1 MAQTDFPFAAVIF
14 DMDGVIVDTEKFYL
28 DTLAR
33 LIEAEGIEVPFED
46 LCVTVG
52 ASYKD
57 FKRNLVRWFE
67 LGGEHLA
74 EEEALA
80 RYNVWEE
87 RNQPDFA
94 ALLNHGV
101 VETIAELKRRGVRVA
116 LASSSPMSNIL
127 LVLEW
132 EERNQPDFAALL
144 NHGVV
149 ETIAELKRRGVR
161 VALAS
166 SSPMSNILLVLE
178 ACGLSDAFELVT
190 SGEQFHESKPNPE
203 IYLHT
208 LENLGLPAGD
218 CCCVEDSV
226 PGITAGKAAG
236 LAVFAKREDRF
247 GFTQEAADRRRQ
259 GRRPRRLR
267 QARGSLWVHPGGGRP
282 HHRCHPRSA

>member
-28 DTLAR
+28 DTLAK
-33 LIEAEGIEVPFED
+33 LFEAEGIEAPFED

-67 LGGEHLA
+67 LGGEHLT

-127 LVLEW
+127 LVLE
-132 EERNQPDFAALL
+132 
-144 NHGVV
+144 V
-149 ETIAELKRRGVR
+149 
-161 VALAS
+161 
-166 SSPMSNILLVLE
+166 
-178 ACGLSDAFELVT
+178 CGLSDAFELVT

-236 LAVFAKREDRF
+236 LTVFAKREDRF
-247 GFTQEAADRRRQ
+247 GFTQDAADRIIDAI
-259 GRRPRRLR
+259 PDLLE
-267 QARGSLWVHPGGGRP
+267 AASEL
-282 HHRCHPRSA
+282 

>member
-28 DTLAR
+28 GTLAK
-33 LIEAEGIEVPFED
+33 LFEAEGIEVPFED

-87 RNQPDFA
+87 RNQPDF
-94 ALLNHGV
+94 V
-101 VETIAELKRRGVRVA
+101 
-116 LASSSPMSNIL
+116 
-127 LVLEW
+127 
-132 EERNQPDFAALL
+132 ALL

-236 LAVFAKREDRF
+236 LTVFAKREDRF
-247 GFTQEAADRRRQ
+247 GFTQEAADRIIDAI
-259 GRRPRRLR
+259 PDLLE
-267 QARGSLWVHPGGGRP
+267 AASEL
-282 HHRCHPRSA
+282 

>member
-1 MAQTDFPFAAVIF
+1 MAQTDFPFAAAIF

-28 DTLAR
+28 DTLAK
-33 LIEAEGIEVPFED
+33 LFEAEGIEVPFED

-67 LGGEHLA
+67 LGGEHLT
-74 EEEALA
+74 EDEALA

-127 LVLEW
+127 QVL
-132 EERNQPDFAALL
+132 D
-144 NHGVV
+144 
-149 ETIAELKRRGVR
+149 
-161 VALAS
+161 
-166 SSPMSNILLVLE
+166 

-236 LAVFAKREDRF
+236 LTVFAKREDRF
-247 GFTQEAADRRRQ
+247 GFTQEAADRIIDAI
-259 GRRPRRLR
+259 PDLLE
-267 QARGSLWVHPGGGRP
+267 AASEL
-282 HHRCHPRSA
+282 

>member
-28 DTLAR
+28 GTLAK
-33 LIEAEGIEVPFED
+33 LFEAEGIEVPFED

-101 VETIAELKRRGVRVA
+101 VETIAELKRRGVC
-116 LASSSPMSNIL
+116 
-127 LVLEW
+127 
-132 EERNQPDFAALL
+132 
-144 NHGVV
+144 
-149 ETIAELKRRGVR
+149 

-236 LAVFAKREDRF
+236 LTVFAKREDRF
-247 GFTQEAADRRRQ
+247 GFTQEAADRIIDAI
-259 GRRPRRLR
+259 PDLLE
-267 QARGSLWVHPGGGRP
+267 AASEL
-282 HHRCHPRSA
+282 

>member
-33 LIEAEGIEVPFED
+33 LFEAEGIEVPFED

-101 VETIAELKRRGVRVA
+101 VETIAELKHRGVRVA

-127 LVLEW
+127 LVL
-132 EERNQPDFAALL
+132 
-144 NHGVV
+144 
-149 ETIAELKRRGVR
+149 K
-161 VALAS
+161 
-166 SSPMSNILLVLE
+166 

-236 LAVFAKREDRF
+236 LTVFAKREDRF
-247 GFTQEAADRRRQ
+247 GFTQEAADRIIDAI
-259 GRRPRRLR
+259 PDLLE
-267 QARGSLWVHPGGGRP
+267 AASEL
-282 HHRCHPRSA
+282 

>member
-33 LIEAEGIEVPFED
+33 LFEAEGIEVPFED

-101 VETIAELKRRGVRVA
+101 VE
-116 LASSSPMSNIL
+116 M
-127 LVLEW
+127 
-132 EERNQPDFAALL
+132 
-144 NHGVV
+144 
-149 ETIAELKRRGVR
+149 IAELKRRGVR

-236 LAVFAKREDRF
+236 LTVFAKREDRF
-247 GFTQEAADRRRQ
+247 GFTQEAADRIIDAI
-259 GRRPRRLR
+259 PDLLE
-267 QARGSLWVHPGGGRP
+267 AASEL
-282 HHRCHPRSA
+282 

>member
-33 LIEAEGIEVPFED
+33 LFEAEGIEVPFED

-80 RYNVWEE
+80 RYNV
-87 RNQPDFA
+87 
-94 ALLNHGV
+94 
-101 VETIAELKRRGVRVA
+101 
-116 LASSSPMSNIL
+116 
-127 LVLEW
+127 W

-236 LAVFAKREDRF
+236 LTVFAKREDRF
-247 GFTQEAADRRRQ
+247 GFTQEAADRIVDAI
-259 GRRPRRLR
+259 PDLLE
-267 QARGSLWVHPGGGRP
+267 AASEL
-282 HHRCHPRSA
+282 

>member
-28 DTLAR
+28 DTLAK
-33 LIEAEGIEVPFED
+33 LFESEGIEAPFED

-101 VETIAELKRRGVRVA
+101 VETIV
-116 LASSSPMSNIL
+116 
-127 LVLEW
+127 
-132 EERNQPDFAALL
+132 
-144 NHGVV
+144 
-149 ETIAELKRRGVR
+149 ELKRRGVR

-236 LAVFAKREDRF
+236 LTVFAKREDRF
-247 GFTQEAADRRRQ
+247 GFTQEAADRIIDAI
-259 GRRPRRLR
+259 PDLLE
-267 QARGSLWVHPGGGRP
+267 AASEL
-282 HHRCHPRSA
+282 

>member
-28 DTLAR
+28 DTLAK
-33 LIEAEGIEVPFED
+33 LFEAEGIEVPFED

-67 LGGEHLA
+67 LGGEHLT

-127 LVLEW
+127 LVLE
-132 EERNQPDFAALL
+132 
-144 NHGVV
+144 V
-149 ETIAELKRRGVR
+149 
-161 VALAS
+161 
-166 SSPMSNILLVLE
+166 
-178 ACGLSDAFELVT
+178 CGLSDAFELVT

-208 LENLGLPAGD
+208 LENLGLPTGD

-236 LAVFAKREDRF
+236 LTVFAKREDRF
-247 GFTQEAADRRRQ
+247 GFTQDAADRIIDAI
-259 GRRPRRLR
+259 PDLLE
-267 QARGSLWVHPGGGRP
+267 AASEL
-282 HHRCHPRSA
+282 

>member
-33 LIEAEGIEVPFED
+33 LFEAEGIEVPFED

-127 LVLEW
+127 LVLE
-132 EERNQPDFAALL
+132 
-144 NHGVV
+144 
-149 ETIAELKRRGVR
+149 
-161 VALAS
+161 
-166 SSPMSNILLVLE
+166 

-190 SGEQFHESKPNPE
+190 SGEQFHESKPNPG
-203 IYLHT
+203 IYLHA

-236 LAVFAKREDRF
+236 LTVFAKREDRF
-247 GFTQEAADRRRQ
+247 GFTQEAADRIIDAI
-259 GRRPRRLR
+259 PDLLE
-267 QARGSLWVHPGGGRP
+267 AASEL
-282 HHRCHPRSA
+282 

>member
-28 DTLAR
+28 DTLAK
-33 LIEAEGIEVPFED
+33 LFEAEGIEVPFED

-80 RYNVWEE
+80 RYNV
-87 RNQPDFA
+87 
-94 ALLNHGV
+94 
-101 VETIAELKRRGVRVA
+101 
-116 LASSSPMSNIL
+116 
-127 LVLEW
+127 W

-236 LAVFAKREDRF
+236 LTVFAKREDRF
-247 GFTQEAADRRRQ
+247 GFTQEAADRIIDAI
-259 GRRPRRLR
+259 PDLLE
-267 QARGSLWVHPGGGRP
+267 AASEL
-282 HHRCHPRSA
+282 

>member
-33 LIEAEGIEVPFED
+33 LFEAEGIEVPFED

-80 RYNVWEE
+80 RYNV
-87 RNQPDFA
+87 
-94 ALLNHGV
+94 
-101 VETIAELKRRGVRVA
+101 
-116 LASSSPMSNIL
+116 
-127 LVLEW
+127 W

-236 LAVFAKREDRF
+236 LTVFAKREDRF
-247 GFTQEAADRRRQ
+247 GFTQEAAD
-259 GRRPRRLR
+259 GP
-267 QARGSLWVHPGGGRP
+267 AGEG
-282 HHRCHPRSA
+282 

>member
-28 DTLAR
+28 GTLAK
-33 LIEAEGIEVPFED
+33 LFEAEGIEVPFED

-101 VETIAELKRRGVRVA
+101 VETIAELKG
-116 LASSSPMSNIL
+116 
-127 LVLEW
+127 
-132 EERNQPDFAALL
+132 
-144 NHGVV
+144 
-149 ETIAELKRRGVR
+149 RGVR

-236 LAVFAKREDRF
+236 LTVFAKREDRF
-247 GFTQEAADRRRQ
+247 GFTQEAADRIIDAI
-259 GRRPRRLR
+259 PDLLE
-267 QARGSLWVHPGGGRP
+267 AASEL
-282 HHRCHPRSA
+282 

>member
-33 LIEAEGIEVPFED
+33 LFEAEGIEVPFED

-80 RYNVWEE
+80 RYN
-87 RNQPDFA
+87 A
-94 ALLNHGV
+94 
-101 VETIAELKRRGVRVA
+101 
-116 LASSSPMSNIL
+116 
-127 LVLEW
+127 W

-236 LAVFAKREDRF
+236 LTVFAKREDRF
-247 GFTQEAADRRRQ
+247 GFTQEAADRIIDAI
-259 GRRPRRLR
+259 PDLLE
-267 QARGSLWVHPGGGRP
+267 AASEL
-282 HHRCHPRSA
+282 

>member
-28 DTLAR
+28 GTLAK
-33 LIEAEGIEVPFED
+33 LFEAEGIEVPFED

-80 RYNVWEE
+80 RYNAWEERNQPDFAALLNHGVVETIAELKRRGVRVALASSAEEEALARYNAWEE

-116 LASSSPMSNIL
+116 LASSSPISNIL
-127 LVLEW
+127 LVLGGRSATSPISPRCSTMALW
-132 EERNQPDFAALL
+132 RRSPSLSAA
-144 NHGVV
+144 
-149 ETIAELKRRGVR
+149 
-161 VALAS
+161 AS
-166 SSPMSNILLVLE
+166 AWRSP
-178 ACGLSDAFELVT
+178 
-190 SGEQFHESKPNPE
+190 
-203 IYLHT
+203 
-208 LENLGLPAGD
+208 
-218 CCCVEDSV
+218 
-226 PGITAGKAAG
+226 
-236 LAVFAKREDRF
+236 
-247 GFTQEAADRRRQ
+247 
-259 GRRPRRLR
+259 RPRRCPI
-267 QARGSLWVHPGGGRP
+267 SCWCSRP
-282 HHRCHPRSA
+282 AACPTRSSW

>member
-28 DTLAR
+28 GTLAK
-33 LIEAEGIEVPFED
+33 LFEAEGIEVPFED

-80 RYNVWEE
+80 RYN
-87 RNQPDFA
+87 A
-94 ALLNHGV
+94 
-101 VETIAELKRRGVRVA
+101 
-116 LASSSPMSNIL
+116 
-127 LVLEW
+127 W

-236 LAVFAKREDRF
+236 LTVFAKREDRF
-247 GFTQEAADRRRQ
+247 GFTQEAADRIIDAI
-259 GRRPRRLR
+259 PDLLE
-267 QARGSLWVHPGGGRP
+267 AASEL
-282 HHRCHPRSA
+282 

>member
-1 MAQTDFPFAAVIF
+1 MVQTDFPFAAVIF

-28 DTLAR
+28 GTLAK
-33 LIEAEGIEVPFED
+33 LFEAEGIEVPFED

-80 RYNVWEE
+80 RYNV
-87 RNQPDFA
+87 
-94 ALLNHGV
+94 
-101 VETIAELKRRGVRVA
+101 
-116 LASSSPMSNIL
+116 
-127 LVLEW
+127 W

-236 LAVFAKREDRF
+236 LTVFAKREDRF
-247 GFTQEAADRRRQ
+247 GFTQEAADRIIDAI
-259 GRRPRRLR
+259 PDLLE
-267 QARGSLWVHPGGGRP
+267 AASEL
-282 HHRCHPRSA
+282 

>member
-33 LIEAEGIEVPFED
+33 LFEAEGVEVPFED

-80 RYNVWEE
+80 RYNV
-87 RNQPDFA
+87 
-94 ALLNHGV
+94 
-101 VETIAELKRRGVRVA
+101 
-116 LASSSPMSNIL
+116 
-127 LVLEW
+127 W

-236 LAVFAKREDRF
+236 LTVFAKREDRF
-247 GFTQEAADRRRQ
+247 GFTQEAADRIIDAI
-259 GRRPRRLR
+259 PDLLE
-267 QARGSLWVHPGGGRP
+267 AASEL
-282 HHRCHPRSA
+282 

>member
-33 LIEAEGIEVPFED
+33 LFEAEGIEVPFED

-74 EEEALA
+74 GEEALA

-101 VETIAELKRRGVRVA
+101 VETIAELKRC
-116 LASSSPMSNIL
+116 
-127 LVLEW
+127 
-132 EERNQPDFAALL
+132 
-144 NHGVV
+144 
-149 ETIAELKRRGVR
+149 GVR

-236 LAVFAKREDRF
+236 LTVFAKREDRF
-247 GFTQEAADRRRQ
+247 GFTQEAADRIIDAI
-259 GRRPRRLR
+259 PDLLE
-267 QARGSLWVHPGGGRP
+267 AASEL
-282 HHRCHPRSA
+282 

>member
-28 DTLAR
+28 DTLAK
-33 LIEAEGIEVPFED
+33 LFEAEGIEVPFED

-67 LGGEHLA
+67 LGGEHLT
-74 EEEALA
+74 EDEALA
-80 RYNVWEE
+80 RYNV
-87 RNQPDFA
+87 
-94 ALLNHGV
+94 
-101 VETIAELKRRGVRVA
+101 
-116 LASSSPMSNIL
+116 
-127 LVLEW
+127 W

-236 LAVFAKREDRF
+236 LTVFAKREDRF
-247 GFTQEAADRRRQ
+247 GFTQEAADCIIDAI
-259 GRRPRRLR
+259 PDLLE
-267 QARGSLWVHPGGGRP
+267 AASEL
-282 HHRCHPRSA
+282 

>member
-33 LIEAEGIEVPFED
+33 LFEAEGIEVPFED

-80 RYNVWEE
+80 RYNV
-87 RNQPDFA
+87 
-94 ALLNHGV
+94 
-101 VETIAELKRRGVRVA
+101 
-116 LASSSPMSNIL
+116 
-127 LVLEW
+127 W

-236 LAVFAKREDRF
+236 LTVFAKREDRF
-247 GFTQEAADRRRQ
+247 GFTQEAADRIIDAI
-259 GRRPRRLR
+259 PDLLE
-267 QARGSLWVHPGGGRP
+267 AASEL
-282 HHRCHPRSA
+282 

>member
-28 DTLAR
+28 GTLAK
-33 LIEAEGIEVPFED
+33 LFEAEGIEVPFED

-127 LVLEW
+127 LVLE
-132 EERNQPDFAALL
+132 
-144 NHGVV
+144 
-149 ETIAELKRRGVR
+149 
-161 VALAS
+161 
-166 SSPMSNILLVLE
+166 
-178 ACGLSDAFELVT
+178 ACGLSDVFELVT

-236 LAVFAKREDRF
+236 LTVFAKREDRF
-247 GFTQEAADRRRQ
+247 GFTQEAADRIIDAI
-259 GRRPRRLR
+259 PDLLE
-267 QARGSLWVHPGGGRP
+267 AASEL
-282 HHRCHPRSA
+282 

>member
-28 DTLAR
+28 GTLAK
-33 LIEAEGIEVPFED
+33 LFEAEGIEVPFED

-101 VETIAELKRRGVRVA
+101 VETIAELKRC
-116 LASSSPMSNIL
+116 
-127 LVLEW
+127 
-132 EERNQPDFAALL
+132 
-144 NHGVV
+144 
-149 ETIAELKRRGVR
+149 GVR

-236 LAVFAKREDRF
+236 LTVFAKREDRF
-247 GFTQEAADRRRQ
+247 GFTQEAADRIIDAI
-259 GRRPRRLR
+259 PDLLE
-267 QARGSLWVHPGGGRP
+267 AASEL
-282 HHRCHPRSA
+282 

>member
-28 DTLAR
+28 GTLAK
-33 LIEAEGIEVPFED
+33 LFEAEGIEVPFED

-67 LGGEHLA
+67 LGGEHLT

-80 RYNVWEE
+80 RYNV
-87 RNQPDFA
+87 
-94 ALLNHGV
+94 
-101 VETIAELKRRGVRVA
+101 
-116 LASSSPMSNIL
+116 
-127 LVLEW
+127 W

-236 LAVFAKREDRF
+236 LTVFAKREDRF
-247 GFTQEAADRRRQ
+247 GFTQEAADRIIDAI
-259 GRRPRRLR
+259 PDLLE
-267 QARGSLWVHPGGGRP
+267 AASEL
-282 HHRCHPRSA
+282 

>member
-1 MAQTDFPFAAVIF
+1 MAQTDLPFAAVIF

-33 LIEAEGIEVPFED
+33 LFEAEGIEVPFED

-80 RYNVWEE
+80 RYNV
-87 RNQPDFA
+87 
-94 ALLNHGV
+94 
-101 VETIAELKRRGVRVA
+101 
-116 LASSSPMSNIL
+116 
-127 LVLEW
+127 W

-236 LAVFAKREDRF
+236 LTVFAKREDRF
-247 GFTQEAADRRRQ
+247 GFTQEAADRIIDAI
-259 GRRPRRLR
+259 PDLLE
-267 QARGSLWVHPGGGRP
+267 AASEL
-282 HHRCHPRSA
+282 

>member
-28 DTLAR
+28 GTLAK
-33 LIEAEGIEVPFED
+33 LFEAEGIEVPFED

-101 VETIAELKRRGVRVA
+101 VETIAELKRR
-116 LASSSPMSNIL
+116 
-127 LVLEW
+127 
-132 EERNQPDFAALL
+132 D
-144 NHGVV
+144 
-149 ETIAELKRRGVR
+149 VR

-236 LAVFAKREDRF
+236 LTVFAKREDRF
-247 GFTQEAADRRRQ
+247 GFTQEAADRIIDAI
-259 GRRPRRLR
+259 PDLLE
-267 QARGSLWVHPGGGRP
+267 AASEL
-282 HHRCHPRSA
+282 

>member
-28 DTLAR
+28 GTLAK
-33 LIEAEGIEVPFED
+33 LFEAEGIEVPFED

-80 RYNVWEE
+80 RYN
-87 RNQPDFA
+87 A
-94 ALLNHGV
+94 
-101 VETIAELKRRGVRVA
+101 
-116 LASSSPMSNIL
+116 
-127 LVLEW
+127 W

-236 LAVFAKREDRF
+236 LTVFAKREDRF
-247 GFTQEAADRRRQ
+247 GFTQEAADRIIDAI
-259 GRRPRRLR
+259 PDLLEV
-267 QARGSLWVHPGGGRP
+267 ASEL
-282 HHRCHPRSA
+282 

>member
-33 LIEAEGIEVPFED
+33 LFEAEGIEVPFED

-67 LGGEHLA
+67 LGGEHLT
-74 EEEALA
+74 EEVALA
-80 RYNVWEE
+80 RYNV
-87 RNQPDFA
+87 
-94 ALLNHGV
+94 
-101 VETIAELKRRGVRVA
+101 
-116 LASSSPMSNIL
+116 
-127 LVLEW
+127 W

-236 LAVFAKREDRF
+236 LTVFAKREDRF
-247 GFTQEAADRRRQ
+247 GFTQEAADRIIDAI
-259 GRRPRRLR
+259 PDLLE
-267 QARGSLWVHPGGGRP
+267 AASEL
-282 HHRCHPRSA
+282 

>member
-28 DTLAR
+28 GTLAK
-33 LIEAEGIEVPFED
+33 LFEAEGIEVPFED

-80 RYNVWEE
+80 RYNVWE
-87 RNQPDFA
+87 
-94 ALLNHGV
+94 G
-101 VETIAELKRRGVRVA
+101 
-116 LASSSPMSNIL
+116 
-127 LVLEW
+127 
-132 EERNQPDFAALL
+132 RNQPDFAALL

-218 CCCVEDSV
+218 CCCAEDSV

-236 LAVFAKREDRF
+236 LTVFAKREDRF
-247 GFTQEAADRRRQ
+247 GFTQEAADRIIDAI
-259 GRRPRRLR
+259 PDLLE
-267 QARGSLWVHPGGGRP
+267 AASEL
-282 HHRCHPRSA
+282 

>member
-28 DTLAR
+28 GTLAK
-33 LIEAEGIEVPFED
+33 LFEAEGIEVPFED

-101 VETIAELKRRGVRVA
+101 VETIAELKRR
-116 LASSSPMSNIL
+116 S
-127 LVLEW
+127 
-132 EERNQPDFAALL
+132 
-144 NHGVV
+144 
-149 ETIAELKRRGVR
+149 VR

-236 LAVFAKREDRF
+236 LTVFAKREDRF
-247 GFTQEAADRRRQ
+247 GFTQEAADRIIDAI
-259 GRRPRRLR
+259 PDLLE
-267 QARGSLWVHPGGGRP
+267 AASEL
-282 HHRCHPRSA
+282 

>member
-28 DTLAR
+28 GTLAK
-33 LIEAEGIEVPFED
+33 LFEAEGIEVPFED

-80 RYNVWEE
+80 RYNAWE
-87 RNQPDFA
+87 
-94 ALLNHGV
+94 
-101 VETIAELKRRGVRVA
+101 K
-116 LASSSPMSNIL
+116 
-127 LVLEW
+127 
-132 EERNQPDFAALL
+132 RNQPDFAALL

-236 LAVFAKREDRF
+236 LTVFAKREDRF
-247 GFTQEAADRRRQ
+247 GFTQEAADRIIDAI
-259 GRRPRRLR
+259 PDLLE
-267 QARGSLWVHPGGGRP
+267 AASEL
-282 HHRCHPRSA
+282 

>member
-28 DTLAR
+28 GTLAK
-33 LIEAEGIEVPFED
+33 LFEAEGIEVPFED

-116 LASSSPMSNIL
+116 LASSSPI
-127 LVLEW
+127 
-132 EERNQPDFAALL
+132 
-144 NHGVV
+144 
-149 ETIAELKRRGVR
+149 
-161 VALAS
+161 
-166 SSPMSNILLVLE
+166 SNILLVLE

-236 LAVFAKREDRF
+236 LTVFAKREDRF
-247 GFTQEAADRRRQ
+247 GFTQEAADRIIDAI
-259 GRRPRRLR
+259 PDLLE
-267 QARGSLWVHPGGGRP
+267 AASEL
-282 HHRCHPRSA
+282 